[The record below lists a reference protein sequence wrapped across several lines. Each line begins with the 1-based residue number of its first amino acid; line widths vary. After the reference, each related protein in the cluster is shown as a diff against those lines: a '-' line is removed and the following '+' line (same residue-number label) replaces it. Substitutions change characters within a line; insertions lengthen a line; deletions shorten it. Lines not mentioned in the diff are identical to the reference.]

1 VSARHELEG
10 ELATCY
16 LYDVVGVSFAGESEA
31 AIFLPYSGEVLL
43 CSASAWREVCA
54 SRVPVAIAMGIAPP
68 YDGLAPTISGQEEL
82 TAALTRLGAR
92 ID

>member
-1 VSARHELEG
+1 MSARHEIEG

-16 LYDVVGVSFAGESEA
+16 LHDVVGVRFAGENEA

-43 CSASAWREVCA
+43 CSASGWREVCA
-54 SRVPVAIAMGIAPP
+54 SRLPVAIAMGIVPP
-68 YDGLAPTISGQEEL
+68 HEGLAPTISGQEEL
-82 TAALTRLGAR
+82 TAALTRLGAQ